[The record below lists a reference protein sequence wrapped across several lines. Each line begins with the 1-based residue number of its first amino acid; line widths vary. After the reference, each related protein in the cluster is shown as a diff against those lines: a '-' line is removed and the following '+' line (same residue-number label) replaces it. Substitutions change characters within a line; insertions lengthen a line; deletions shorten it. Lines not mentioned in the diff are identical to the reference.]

1 MHCLKPFYIYTET
14 EVCRQSDIRK
24 LDCHPKGQCI
34 NTKEGPTCKCLAG
47 YIGNGKICSGKN
59 KMYSC
64 IIAQLSFI
72 F

>member
-47 YIGNGKICSGKN
+47 YIGDGKICSGKN

-64 IIAQLSFI
+64 IIAQ
-72 F
+72 